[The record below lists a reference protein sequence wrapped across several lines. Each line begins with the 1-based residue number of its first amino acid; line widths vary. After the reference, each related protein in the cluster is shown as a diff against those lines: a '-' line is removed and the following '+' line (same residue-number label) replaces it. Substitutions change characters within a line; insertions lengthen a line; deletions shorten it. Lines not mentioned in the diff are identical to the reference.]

1 MLCQNTKHHLNFMT
15 FFPKPS
21 VQCSARMLDLILLEH
36 PEKSIFWGA
45 AVTGDSEMATE
56 DPLALDYVAQQ
67 IGMLLLPPFTTRSTR
82 AQGFAMVAYGLHLV
96 ERAID
101 AQGLSDTD
109 EIRRELFERWER
121 FWALA
126 TLEHRGGPLPRGDRD
141 AMRGVRG
148 AQRAWS
154 DGSRPLP
161 LDFQMI
167 SRQQELGSLGAY
179 LVPLRRSGLVVDGT
193 VRPSPAALDLIDAFW
208 DERGEG
214 AHISRFEGYAL
225 AALDPERKTIER
237 KYGGLTLSTVGER
250 SRLTSLIQRK
260 REAQQARLF
269 DALFRYA
276 RDNTTLAVAGL
287 VQRAVQAGIGR
298 ARDLLS
304 AALDGSLGELDSELR
319 ELLVTAR
326 AFGDV
331 MTALLEA
338 FDRAYVALD
347 RAGWIVS
354 RDAVIAAAFPIE
366 ATQDLRQAA
375 TALLGTP
382 RVYQIRGL
390 PMHGAAFL
398 ALIED
403 LRTAAPAEAFD
414 RLLGYHGAVQHDR
427 RRGEGWMRAEGE
439 RLMLGV
445 TTYTARPDGARYPSF
460 KLDVVRSL
468 LVDTGRLPMDLAGEG
483 AA

>member
-1 MLCQNTKHHLNFMT
+1 MT

-21 VQCSARMLDLILLEH
+21 VQSSARMLDLILLEH

-67 IGMLLLPPFTTRSTR
+67 VGMLLLPPFTTRSTR

-193 VRPSPAALDLIDAFW
+193 VITSPNA
-208 DERGEG
+208 
-214 AHISRFEGYAL
+214 
-225 AALDPERKTIER
+225 
-237 KYGGLTLSTVGER
+237 
-250 SRLTSLIQRK
+250 
-260 REAQQARLF
+260 
-269 DALFRYA
+269 
-276 RDNTTLAVAGL
+276 
-287 VQRAVQAGIGR
+287 RAVTSSSR
-298 ARDLLS
+298 SSESSSPSEPSS
-304 AALDGSLGELDSELR
+304 AALSRSR
-319 ELLVTAR
+319 APSMPAWTAR
-326 AFGDV
+326 W
-331 MTALLEA
+331 T
-338 FDRAYVALD
+338 R
-347 RAGWIVS
+347 
-354 RDAVIAAAFPIE
+354 P
-366 ATQDLRQAA
+366 A
-375 TALLGTP
+375 TASVVLS
-382 RVYQIRGL
+382 
-390 PMHGAAFL
+390 
-398 ALIED
+398 
-403 LRTAAPAEAFD
+403 
-414 RLLGYHGAVQHDR
+414 
-427 RRGEGWMRAEGE
+427 RA
-439 RLMLGV
+439 
-445 TTYTARPDGARYPSF
+445 
-460 KLDVVRSL
+460 
-468 LVDTGRLPMDLAGEG
+468 
-483 AA
+483 